1 MDTLSALTG
10 RQARGDVAKWFK
22 AGDCKSPIRGFESRR
37 RLQISSLFVY
47 CLNHADDVAFWVDE
61 ATNLD
66 AKAGHLFRGA
76 H

>member
-1 MDTLSALTG
+1 MDTLSAFTG

-47 CLNHADDVAFWVDE
+47 CLDHADDVAFGIDE
-61 ATNLD
+61 AANLD
-66 AKAGHLFRGA
+66 AIAGHFLSGA